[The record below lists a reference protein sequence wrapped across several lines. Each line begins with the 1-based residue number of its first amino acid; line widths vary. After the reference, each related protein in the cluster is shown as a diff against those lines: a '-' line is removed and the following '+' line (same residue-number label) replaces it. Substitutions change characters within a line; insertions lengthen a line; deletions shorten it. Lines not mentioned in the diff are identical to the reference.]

1 MKLNTKITLSLVL
14 GLSSI
19 MALAQTLQYLD
30 QTRRITQQTQTEI
43 QALES
48 QAERNARSIYDSVQ
62 MAGSLEQGEMEKFTM
77 MLQKQKNVKGLVEYS
92 LYDRK
97 GVVTHSSDAKF
108 LGKVMPDAKKTDLF
122 SKHEEQVTK
131 TDEYIEIYKPI
142 AINGDCIRCH
152 MDWPATGIGG
162 VTYFKYS
169 TQELADAEA
178 GAEAL
183 LSQIET
189 AMLRNGILALVGLV
203 VVIYVLSNL
212 LVGRP
217 LKTFFAMLQ
226 PLETDS
232 KNLTYQIPVDRTD
245 EIGKMAETFN
255 VFTDNLN
262 GVIGEAQQIGKRVGT
277 EATRQAET
285 VVKTSSE
292 MQEIAAQTRQNAGN
306 AEKANQMMNEI
317 HRQMNEANAA
327 MHNLATT
334 MQEVSQA
341 SDKTASIVKTIDG
354 IASQTNLL
362 ALNAAVEAARAG
374 EAGKGFSVVADA
386 VRKLAMGCAEA
397 ARNISQLIDDTIHK
411 VQKGEQYV
419 ATTSK
424 GFQLL
429 VEQNTAASKL
439 VDDIAVSSKQQS
451 QAIDTVNSALSELD
465 HSTQQNAMEAEQLM
479 QAMEQFQTNLSE
491 SDDPSGNPP
500 SPVSRRAN
508 NPSREIACSETV

>member
-1 MKLNTKITLSLVL
+1 MKLNTKITLSLVI

-19 MALAQTLQYLD
+19 MAVAQTLQYLD

-92 LYDRK
+92 LYDRQ

-108 LGKVMPDAKKTDLF
+108 LGKAMPETQKKDLF
-122 SKHEEQVTK
+122 SKHDEQVTK
-131 TDEYIEIYKPI
+131 TDASIEIYKPI

-169 TQELADAEA
+169 TQELADAKA
-178 GAEAL
+178 GAETM
-183 LSQIET
+183 LSQVET
-189 AMLRNGILALVGLV
+189 AMLRNGVLALVGLV
-203 VVIYVLSNL
+203 IVISLLSTL

-217 LKTFFAMLQ
+217 LKAFFAMLK

-255 VFTDNLN
+255 VFTGNLN

-277 EATRQAET
+277 EASRQAAT
-285 VVKTSSE
+285 VEETSSE
-292 MQEIAAQTRQNAGN
+292 MQELASQTKQNAGN
-306 AEKANQMMNEI
+306 AQKANHLMNEI
-317 HRQMNEANAA
+317 SHQMTDANKA
-327 MHNLATT
+327 MQDLSTT
-334 MQEVSQA
+334 MKEISQA
-341 SDKTASIVKTIDG
+341 SSKTATIVKTIDG

-362 ALNAAVEAARAG
+362 ALNPAVEAARAG

-386 VRKLAMGCAEA
+386 VRKLAMGCT
-397 ARNISQLIDDTIHK
+397 RPPGIL
-411 VQKGEQYV
+411 
-419 ATTSK
+419 
-424 GFQLL
+424 
-429 VEQNTAASKL
+429 AS
-439 VDDIAVSSKQQS
+439 
-451 QAIDTVNSALSELD
+451 
-465 HSTQQNAMEAEQLM
+465 
-479 QAMEQFQTNLSE
+479 
-491 SDDPSGNPP
+491 
-500 SPVSRRAN
+500 
-508 NPSREIACSETV
+508 

>member
-19 MALAQTLQYLD
+19 MAVAQTLQYLD

-92 LYDRK
+92 LYDRQ

-108 LGKVMPDAKKTDLF
+108 LGKAMSDAQKKDLF
-122 SKHEEQVTK
+122 SKHDEQVTK
-131 TDEYIEIYKPI
+131 TDESIEIYKPI

-169 TQELADAEA
+169 TQELADAKA
-178 GAEAL
+178 GAETM
-183 LSQIET
+183 LSQVET
-189 AMLRNGILALVGLV
+189 AMLRNGVLALVGLV
-203 VVIYVLSNL
+203 IVISLLSTL

-217 LKTFFAMLQ
+217 LKAFFAMLK

-255 VFTDNLN
+255 VFTGNLN

-277 EATRQAET
+277 EASRQAAT
-285 VVKTSSE
+285 VEETSSE
-292 MQEIAAQTRQNAGN
+292 MQEIASQTKQNAGN

-317 HRQMNEANAA
+317 RHQMSRGQHGHARPGDDHAGNFAGQQQNRLHRQDHRRNR
-327 MHNLATT
+327 LAD
-334 MQEVSQA
+334 QPVGAQRRRGSGPRRR
-341 SDKTASIVKTIDG
+341 S
-354 IASQTNLL
+354 
-362 ALNAAVEAARAG
+362 
-374 EAGKGFSVVADA
+374 GKGIF
-386 VRKLAMGCAEA
+386 G
-397 ARNISQLIDDTIHK
+397 
-411 VQKGEQYV
+411 
-419 ATTSK
+419 
-424 GFQLL
+424 
-429 VEQNTAASKL
+429 
-439 VDDIAVSSKQQS
+439 
-451 QAIDTVNSALSELD
+451 
-465 HSTQQNAMEAEQLM
+465 
-479 QAMEQFQTNLSE
+479 
-491 SDDPSGNPP
+491 
-500 SPVSRRAN
+500 RR
-508 NPSREIACSETV
+508 RRRSETGHGMRRGRPEYQPVDRRHHQQGPKGRTVRRHNQQGIRIAGGTEYRAIQTRR